1 MKKSNHY
8 FVLLLTG
15 VVSILLAVSCKKSS
29 SDSSAIT
36 VQNLAGTY
44 TLTALTVTI
53 APLPPQNIIDSVPA
67 CQRDDQY
74 KLNTDLTYDYIDAG
88 IKCTPSGDG
97 TGVWSLS
104 GNTIVID
111 TTQSTI
117 QKFDGRTLVINT
129 NVNFMGIAATTTE
142 TLTKQ

>member
-1 MKKSNHY
+1 MKKSNH
-8 FVLLLTG
+8 FFILSLAG
-15 VVSILLAVSCKKSS
+15 VIAILLAVSCKKSS
-29 SDSSAIT
+29 SNSSSIT

-53 APLPPQNIIDSVPA
+53 PPLPPQSIIDSVPT
-67 CQRDDQY
+67 CQRDDEY

-88 IKCTPSGDG
+88 TKCNPPGDG

-104 GNTIVID
+104 GNTITID